1 LALQPCSTGGAMKCM
16 LTAPRA
22 VAAVVPRLGFRL
34 CATSGG
40 AADPPVR
47 SPLPPPGPPPPE
59 AAMWENNSGQRR
71 RHRQQSDVG
80 QRQPHW
86 LPQPPPGP
94 RPWKNTTA
102 FLECT
107 ENTTIGFGKHRGR
120 TFGDV
125 FHAEPNYCSWVLQ
138 EAKRS
143 QTRCSTEFVA
153 FATYIRG
160 QGIHQQQGGPE
171 NSLDERQP
179 ENSFWCRPSDEPKVA
194 SMVQGNGEETPDDDA
209 SADLASGQ
217 WKVTFGDKH
226 VGLSFAEVLETDAA
240 YCNFVTSQVL
250 HSTMPP
256 ATWIDS
262 KVLSFVTYFQHMRLR
277 ADPTHTVRW

>member
-1 LALQPCSTGGAMKCM
+1 MKCM

-71 RHRQQSDVG
+71 RHRQQSDGG

-226 VGLSFAEVLETDAA
+226 VGLSFAEVLDTDAA

-262 KVLSFVTYFQHMRLR
+262 KVLIFVTYVQHMRLR